1 MELKFCPICG
11 FKLYPESNFCSNC
24 GEPLSKYKE
33 QNEATQPI
41 ELSTSIEVEEA
52 VVEQFEI
59 ENESFTEKEI
69 HPLSIDETDD
79 LIQDADVSQPINKDE
94 HSASVIDRNG
104 ESTIDAVEAFEE
116 SEDVAQPKVAETEQE
131 VFSEIVIDET
141 QSEPISIEQNQDEFE
156 DKNECGETDQDISE
170 QKKVRILGIPEWA
183 FYSALIII
191 GISVVVFVK
200 LTSTNENIK
209 NEGATLII
217 EQNDT
222 IKKDVVDSIKVETQ
236 IKDNDANKI
245 EKDSAMP
252 PPSAKI
258 EMPKQ
263 SGTDLDSAY
272 HVIITTVSDSEK
284 ASEIAKSS
292 SYKGA
297 YVVNNGSKYS
307 VAVFR
312 SIKKADAKLYM
323 DSIVKKDIPDAWLY
337 HGVVK

>member
-104 ESTIDAVEAFEE
+104 ESTIDDVEAFEE
-116 SEDVAQPKVAETEQE
+116 SEDVARPKVEEPEQE

-141 QSEPISIEQNQDEFE
+141 QSEPISIEQDQDEFE